1 MIFAVA
7 VAHRL
12 VLVALAGALEV
23 ALVVALVGEVPE
35 GEAVVWVV

>member
-23 ALVVALVGEVPE
+23 ALVGEVNE

>member
-1 MIFAVA
+1 MIFGVA

-23 ALVVALVGEVPE
+23 ALLGVLVGEVPE